1 MQFLLFVAYSHTH
14 TLRPLSFASN
24 QPVSFAPTYYHLT
37 HSNVRHLH
45 VTMRQTR
52 AAAKH
57 LNQNDKVA
65 YLSRVMRVLW
75 RKSGWKTRGA
85 VGEGGDGTGKAAN
98 KYENIFSHCGLPF

>member
-1 MQFLLFVAYSHTH
+1 MQFLLFVAYTH
-14 TLRPLSFASN
+14 TVYPALSPSLSLPPPLSS
-24 QPVSFAPTYYHLT
+24 HLT
-37 HSNVRHLH
+37 HSNVKHMH

-75 RKSGWKTRGA
+75 AGKAGGKGKWGAGKTR
-85 VGEGGDGTGKAAN
+85 KAAN